1 MLVKTHQ
8 SMAGICD
15 FILCC
20 CASTFGTRVAVH
32 YGPYPLYPKN
42 FLMLITSLCWLNGTV
57 LRIWKAETC
66 RQWHSLGIYS
76 GYILGDLSKCRGSG
90 SRDRR
95 EKSGK
100 SLVPWIVL
108 IAHVGLQVEFRYAG
122 LGWVSRDS
130 EITPTVE
137 VLIAPSADTFSVGIY
152 PLNGGIM
159 IFRTSK

>member
-8 SMAGICD
+8 SMAGIWR
-15 FILCC
+15 ILYFVVAFLCS
-20 CASTFGTRVAVH
+20 ALALPYTTARIHSTQR
-32 YGPYPLYPKN
+32 
-42 FLMLITSLCWLNGTV
+42 TSLCWLLPYADWMGQYCEYGKLKHV
-57 LRIWKAETC
+57 I
-66 RQWHSLGIYS
+66 S
-76 GYILGDLSKCRGSG
+76 GRVWRYILGDLSKCRGSG
-90 SRDRR
+90 SRDGR